1 MKLKRSILFLFI
13 LSLGLIVY
21 SSNDF
26 FYRSDIN
33 KKLSDLGAT
42 YIELKYNEPLKI
54 KNIETYSSKKGI
66 FNNSIEE
73 AIITTDNNYSIFIDL
88 TCNKIYDNKQYSE
101 IRNSIKKDLV
111 LNTPF
116 DNYYT
121 INELDVFQKRAEH
134 FKSISDNLGY
144 FDINSYYDGD
154 INKLLSENNINIDL
168 DISFQNTFG
177 KFYYKDKCLD
187 YINTLKPYFLGGQS
201 TIFVNIYKE
210 SRYNNKSERKNVC
223 EVYSYQHKDNWDD
236 TVYQQNY
243 INITGN
249 IEASS
254 LLSNSI
260 FSDYN
265 DCVFYTEDIPQNLKC
280 TKPNYTF
287 ASRLYYFD
295 YTSQTIN
302 KCNLCAADQIAI
314 RVSKNS
320 FENGSLYLD
329 GILEIVSKNSDDT
342 YTLTDVNANN
352 SYTDGGSI
360 VVTMPH
366 GSSLVLLMPSK

>member
-13 LSLGLIVY
+13 LSLGLIIC
-21 SSNDF
+21 SSNEF

-33 KKLSDLGAT
+33 KKLSDLGIT

-66 FNNSIEE
+66 LNDSIEE

-121 INELDVFQKRAEH
+121 INELDVFQKRTEH

-187 YINTLKPYFLGGQS
+187 YINTLKPHFSGGQS

-210 SRYNNKSERKNVC
+210 SRYNNKFEHKNVC
-223 EVYSYQHKDNWDD
+223 EVYSYQHKDDWDD

-243 INITGN
+243 VNINGN

-254 LLSNSI
+254 LLSNYI

-265 DCVFYTEDIPQNLKC
+265 DCVFYAEDIPQNLKC

-302 KCNLCAADQIAI
+302 KCNLCVTDQIAI

-320 FENGSLYLD
+320 FENGALYLD